1 MNIDE
6 IKNEISNKISNVNDL
21 KSLNEKQVLL
31 LFYKMG

>member
-21 KSLNEKQVLL
+21 KSLNEIDVK
-31 LFYKMG
+31 F

>member
-21 KSLNEKQVLL
+21 KSLNEIKVL
-31 LFYKMG
+31 